1 MLYLVLSAANES
13 SNELGRALPGRTH
26 FMRRKPKLKTPNVYD
41 LDLPSWMDASSDR
54 TTPYTEKELDD
65 LVDGAL
71 NGIQDT
77 TAWQDL
83 VDQVGEA
90 EAGAILRLHLNMRD
104 ENARKLF
111 RH

>member
-1 MLYLVLSAANES
+1 MKAS
-13 SNELGRALPGRTH
+13 ELGRALPGRTL
-26 FMRRKPKLKTPNVYD
+26 FMSRKPKLKTPNTFD

-90 EAGAILRLHLNMRD
+90 GAAAILRSRLIMRD